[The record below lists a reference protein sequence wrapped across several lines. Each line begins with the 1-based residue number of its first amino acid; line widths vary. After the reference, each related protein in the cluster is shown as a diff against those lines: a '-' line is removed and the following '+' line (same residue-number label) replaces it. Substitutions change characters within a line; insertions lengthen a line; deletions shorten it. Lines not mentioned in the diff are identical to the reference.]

1 MANQNVLT
9 RHSRSSDAHSI
20 SKWRIICGINLPI
33 SMMEML
39 FPIHVRESYPN
50 YPTTMVSVAF
60 YLERK
65 GLNESIIRTVI
76 RWRSMFLIPFSAESV
91 QRSGRKSAASSKYC
105 LIMMHN
111 CWVDP
116 DDGAAIEA
124 RTTKKGATFWNNSLK
139 RKRDPWMASHSFFHN
154 RLSFSHQIC

>member
-1 MANQNVLT
+1 MTNQNVLT

-33 SMMEML
+33 SMMEMF
-39 FPIHVRESYPN
+39 FPIHVREPYPN
-50 YPTTMVSVAF
+50 YPTTMVSMAF

-65 GLNESIIRTVI
+65 GLIESIIRTVI
-76 RWRSMFLIPFSAESV
+76 RWRSMFLILFSAESV

-116 DDGAAIEA
+116 DDGA
-124 RTTKKGATFWNNSLK
+124 TFWNNSLK

-154 RLSFSHQIC
+154 RLSFSHHIC